1 MRVRTVSMMLACAC
15 LLAPP
20 ALMAQTTDAPMN
32 QGAAGTNVTNQKGAD
47 RALAKAVRRALGK
60 TPGFDSSGVFV
71 RARSGVVTLSGS
83 VRSGDQIPVAGDVAR
98 SVKGVT
104 SVNNKLGL
112 FHGGNG

>member
-20 ALMAQTTDAPMN
+20 ALIAQTTDAPMN
-32 QGAAGTNVTNQKGAD
+32 QGTNAPNQKSAD

>member
-32 QGAAGTNVTNQKGAD
+32 QGTNATNQKSAD

-83 VRSGDQIPVAGDVAR
+83 VRSGDQIPVAADVAR